1 MTTLLITHPACLL
14 HEMGPGHP
22 ERPDRLRAIDRAFED
37 ETFQMLARDSAPRAE
52 EAAIARVHPP
62 DYVEALRAAA
72 PAQGYTVVDQD
83 TSLSPETFEAALR
96 SAGGALFAVDEVM
109 TGKATNAFVATRPPG
124 HHAEVRTPM
133 GFCFFNNTALAAR
146 RAQAAHGAERV
157 AIVDFDVHH
166 GNGTQH
172 IFWDERDFMY
182 ASTHEMPLF
191 PWTGELGERGE
202 HDQIVNAPLRAGDGG
217 DVFREAMEEAILPR
231 LAEFAPDLL
240 VVSAGFD
247 AHRRDP
253 LANLNLVEDDFVWI
267 TRKLMAVA
275 QRRCNGRIVSLL
287 EGGYDLQS
295 LARSVSGHVAALMEG

>member
-1 MTTLLITHPACLL
+1 
-14 HEMGPGHP
+14 MGEGHP
-22 ERPDRLRAIDRAFED
+22 ERPDRLRAIERAFEY
-37 ETFQMLARDSAPRAE
+37 ESFQMLARDIAPRADKM
-52 EAAIARVHPP
+52 AIGRVHPL

-72 PAQGYTVVDQD
+72 PTQGFTAIDED
-83 TSLSPETFEAALR
+83 TSMSPATFEAALR

-124 HHAEVRTPM
+124 HHAETRLPM
-133 GFCFFNNTALAAR
+133 GFCFLNNTAIAAR
-146 RAQAAHGAERV
+146 HAQAAHGAERI

-172 IFWDERDFMY
+172 IFWEEPDFMY

-202 HDQIVNAPLRAGDGG
+202 HDQIVNAPLRAGDSGE
-217 DVFREAMEEAILPR
+217 VFREAMREAILPR
-231 LAEFAPDLL
+231 LADFAPDLL

-267 TRKLMAVA
+267 SRKLIELA
-275 QRRCNGRIVSLL
+275 QKCCNGRIVSVL

-295 LARSVSGHVAALMEG
+295 LARSVSAHVATLMEA